1 MTESA
6 PRVVDNREAGRFE
19 VLVGDDVAGFAEY
32 HRTSSATSFTH
43 TVIDPAFEG
52 QGLGSVLARGALDT
66 TRAAGREVLPFCPF
80 IRGYI
85 ERHPEYLDLV
95 PTGRRAAFRLSE
107 AAPR

>member
-1 MTESA
+1 MTESR
-6 PRVVDNREAGRFE
+6 PRVVDDPEAGRFQI
-19 VLVGDDVAGFAEY
+19 LVGDDVAGFAEY

-52 QGLGSVLARGALDT
+52 QGLGSELARGALDA

-85 ERHPEYLDLV
+85 EHHPEYLDLV
-95 PTGRRAAFRLSE
+95 PAGRRGEFRLAS
-107 AAPR
+107 AAAT